1 MSQELSNLIVKR
13 GMAIGFVVTLSL
25 MIGLYVVFPKWTQPV
40 ELIDRLYLGLE
51 CLVFPALMFLVV
63 ILRVGSQRFG
73 NPAEN
78 PVEMVAG
85 TQGMK
90 IDLRV
95 LSNTHEQIVIFVINA
110 LSLSVLLPY
119 QYLSLLPVYS
129 TLFVLGRIVFW
140 LGYRHHVLW
149 RAPGFAM
156 AVLPAV
162 LGLGYSCIVIAVKP
176 FS

>member
-1 MSQELSNLIVKR
+1 MSQEISNLTVKR

-25 MIGLYVVFPKWTQPV
+25 IIGLY
-40 ELIDRLYLGLE
+40 
-51 CLVFPALMFLVV
+51 LVFPALMFLVV

-78 PVEMVAG
+78 PVEMVAS

-110 LSLSVLLPY
+110 LSLSLLLPY